1 MENAWSLLRWLAI
14 KEQLQSKRAH
24 VGAAGSKHISVGC
37 ASHKGRCFTGFKFF
51 KWVTGASRLMMP
63 FQSEI
68 QVA

>member
-1 MENAWSLLRWLAI
+1 MESAWSLLRWLTI
-14 KEQLQSKRAH
+14 KEQLQRERAR
-24 VGAAGSKHISVGC
+24 VGAAGSKPISVGC
-37 ASHKGRCFTGFKFF
+37 ASRKGRRFCRFKFF